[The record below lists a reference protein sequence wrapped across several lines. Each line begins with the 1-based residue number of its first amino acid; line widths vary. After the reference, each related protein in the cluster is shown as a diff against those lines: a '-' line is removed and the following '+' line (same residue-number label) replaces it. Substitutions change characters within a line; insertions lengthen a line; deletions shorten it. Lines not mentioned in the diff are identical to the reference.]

1 MTQQSVINLNG
12 YDTSYDNNANIVI
25 APTALLGHSYE
36 LTEFSFGETYQ
47 DNTKSYRSIL
57 NSQQNLG
64 TNVNQ
69 TIFALDFRGLGLPS
83 ASFEEFDRLL
93 SVITS
98 GQSSCVTATGGYC
111 VLAKSCASYQ
121 TMGLWNF
128 DFRIMFAGNGTYF
141 RIPLASFAIDN
152 ADNTCSIMVEY
163 LEDD

>member
-12 YDTSYDNNANIVI
+12 YDTSYDKNSNIVI

-36 LTEFSFGETYQ
+36 LTEFSFGKTYQ

-57 NSQQNLG
+57 NSQSNLG

-93 SVITS
+93 SVITR